1 VIALAMQL
9 LDRKPSEESVLT
21 VEEETIEYEAS
32 CNSITPSS
40 FPVYGIP
47 QKTRGTT
54 LALPARACVV
64 LRLSTGCCAC
74 DIFGETSQFTSIP
87 FPKDAQA

>member
-40 FPVYGIP
+40 FPVYGTHA
-47 QKTRGTT
+47 KNTRDYPGTARQGMCSA
-54 LALPARACVV
+54 ALVHRL
-64 LRLSTGCCAC
+64 LRL
-74 DIFGETSQFTSIP
+74 
-87 FPKDAQA
+87 